1 MVSCNA
7 CPWFANACPCCDG
20 ELVNTSAP
28 KGWDVVD
35 TSTPGQQTPSNK
47 GSEPGPATGRSP
59 APMMLTCCLCGQRYD
74 AQSGPCGCGKPWA
87 DHIGPCVIS
96 FTCTLCGQRI
106 DDGLPCG
113 CGARPTRPAPLRR
126 MTHKEVDAFME
137 GTAVLIPVKI
147 LKEWR
152 RGLMTIDGEELTLFM
167 IDHAQEIKAEI
178 EEYLR

>member
-1 MVSCNA
+1 
-7 CPWFANACPCCDG
+7 
-20 ELVNTSAP
+20 
-28 KGWDVVD
+28 
-35 TSTPGQQTPSNK
+35 
-47 GSEPGPATGRSP
+47 
-59 APMMLTCCLCGQRYD
+59 
-74 AQSGPCGCGKPWA
+74 
-87 DHIGPCVIS
+87 
-96 FTCTLCGQRI
+96 
-106 DDGLPCG
+106 
-113 CGARPTRPAPLRR
+113 